1 MEENKVTPRW
11 SKAVVTD
18 IGTAMLAEY
27 AAGRILNITAA
38 YGSIG
43 ADDNLIEL
51 KELPDGRA
59 HPLTIESVTRTD
71 SSVTAC
77 IQVTSLGNS
86 TPYKMERIGLYAITK
101 DPGETQVP
109 DVPGGGALLDDK
121 LLMVVEDTEDEQGR
135 KGVTIPAE
143 TDQLYTFKLYA
154 VLTITNK
161 DRLEV
166 SVSTAGI
173 ATLGAIDDAIGEHN
187 KDPEA
192 HPGLMDAAIGE
203 HDADQDAH
211 PGLTARVQA
220 TELAMNGKET
230 ITREGDPT
238 SVTVGAKG
246 QHYINLKT
254 GTEWECTDVAEGVYT
269 WEQVDYTGENFKSMR
284 VVLAEATAT
293 ANQAKEVADG
303 AAQAIA
309 AVQNTISVIPS
320 QSGNLTYT
328 GSAQTPSW
336 NNFSAEMMTL
346 TYGDPDNPE
355 ARIAAADFTGR
366 TAAGTYKAYF
376 TPKGDYTWGDK
387 SKTEKEV
394 LWTIQKAVIPA
405 MPSVTGTLTYT
416 GEAQAPT
423 WQGFNP
429 SQLTKTE
436 TAQTNA
442 GTYSTTFTPTANYKW
457 PDGSSDAKT
466 VPWTIER
473 ATVAAV
479 PEQSGSLTYTGSVQA
494 PTWSGY
500 DSAKLTMSGDT
511 TGTNAGSYNAS
522 FTPTSNY
529 QWSDGGTGAKTA
541 PWSIGKAAG
550 SLTLDKSSMALTSS
564 ATFGTITV
572 NRAGDGAISAQ
583 SSNSNVATV
592 SVSGN
597 TVLVTGVADGSVT
610 VTIKVAAGSNHTA
623 PQNKTCSVT
632 VDFSNV
638 FGVCWNKTSSTALT
652 RLTTSNDPNNL
663 VTVNITGNPSPAVG
677 TGAGS
682 SPFDA
687 YAPWKDMEEYNIINN
702 AVSHKRGDAGFSR
715 TSYDTMVY
723 IPEFWFK
730 ITESGGKRYFYI
742 SSGAKNGFTKHP
754 GSGKYVARY
763 NTINGYYSK
772 SGAAPLG
779 NMTRGTARTQSKAK
793 GSKWS
798 QYDFASWN
806 AVWLLYLVEFADWD
820 SQAKI
825 GKGNV
830 NGGSIQ
836 NNGGTDSMT
845 YHTGRAAGTDGQT
858 QVQYRH
864 IENPWGNIWEW
875 IDGANF
881 SDRKAYICTNKAN
894 YADDTT
900 TNYADSGVTLPTSGW
915 IKDLGMSNNF
925 PWAFLPNTN
934 GGSETTFIPDY
945 VYSSTG
951 WQVLMVGGS
960 YGNGS
965 SAGLLYFYANISSS
979 YTSSDI
985 GARLLYH
992 P

>member
-1 MEENKVTPRW
+1 MAEQSNIARW
-11 SKAVVTD
+11 SKTAVTD
-18 IGTAMLAEY
+18 VGTSLLTEF
-27 AAGRILNITAA
+27 AAGRLLTITSAF
-38 YGSIG
+38 GSVSDPG
-43 ADDNLIEL
+43 DNLVEL
-51 KELPDGRA
+51 TELPDGRA

-71 SSVTAC
+71 EGVTVC
-77 IQVTSLGNS
+77 IQVTSLGNPE
-86 TPYKMERIGLYAITK
+86 PYKLERIGIFAAAGG
-101 DPGETQVP
+101 DGEME
-109 DVPGGGALLDDK
+109 GLIGRDK
-121 LLMVVEDTEDEQGR
+121 LLMVIEDVEDENGS
-135 KGVTIPAE
+135 KGVTVPAE

-154 VLTITNK
+154 VLTVTNK
-161 DRLEV
+161 ERLEV
-166 SVSTAGI
+166 SVSSAGI
-173 ATLGAIDDAIGEHN
+173 ATMGAIEDAMKKHEADPNAHPALAGKSVAAHN
-187 KDPEA
+187 EDPEA
-192 HPGLMDAAIGE
+192 HPS
-203 HDADQDAH
+203 
-211 PGLTARVQA
+211 LTARMLA
-220 TELAMNGKET
+220 TELALNGSET
-230 ITREGDPT
+230 ITVPEGDPT
-238 SVTVGAKG
+238 TETVGKKG
-246 QHYINLKT
+246 QHYINLAT
-254 GTEWECTDVAEGVYT
+254 GAEFVCNDITDAGYI
-269 WEQVDYTGENFKSMR
+269 WGPVDNSKSMR
-284 VVLAEATAT
+284 DILSEAAETAK
-293 ANQAKEVADG
+293 QAKDVADG
-303 AAQAIA
+303 ASKAIA

-366 TAAGTYKAYF
+366 TEAGTYKAYF

-394 LWTIQKAVIPA
+394 LWTIQKAVIPT
-405 MPSVTGTLTYT
+405 MPSITGTLTYT
-416 GEAQAPT
+416 GEAQTPT
-423 WQGFNP
+423 WQGFN
-429 SQLTKTE
+429 SAQLTKTE

-457 PDGSSDAKT
+457 PDGSGDAKT
-466 VPWTIER
+466 VPWTIGR

-494 PTWSGY
+494 PTWTGH
-500 DSAKLTMSGDT
+500 DSAKLTISGDT

-550 SLTLDKSSMALTSS
+550 SLTLDKTSMALTSS

-610 VTIKVAAGSNHTA
+610 ITIKVAAGSNHTA

-702 AVSHKRGDAGFSR
+702 AVSYKRGDAGFSR

-742 SSGAKNGFTKHP
+742 SSGAKSGFTKHP

-820 SQAKI
+820 SQSKI

-830 NGGSIQ
+830 SSNSIQ

-881 SDRKAYICTNKAN
+881 SERKAYVCTNPAN

-900 TNYADSGVTLPTSGW
+900 TNYTDSGVTLPTSGW
-915 IKDLGMSNNF
+915 IKDLGMSNNS

-934 GGSETTFIPDY
+934 GGSETTNIPDY
-945 VYSSTG
+945 VYSYTG
-951 WQVLMVGGS
+951 WQVLMVGGNYS
-960 YGNGS
+960 DGS
-965 SAGLLYFYANISSS
+965 HAGLLGFSASDSSS
-979 YTSSDI
+979 CTSSYV

>member
-18 IGTAMLAEY
+18 TGTAMLAEY
-27 AAGRILNITAA
+27 AAGRILDITAA

-101 DPGETQVP
+101 DPGETQEP

-121 LLMVVEDTEDEQGR
+121 LLMVIEDTEDEQGR

-143 TDQLYTFKLYA
+143 TEQLYTFKLYA

-211 PGLTARVQA
+211 PGLTARVRA
-220 TELAMNGKET
+220 TELAVNGKET

-238 SVTVGAKG
+238 SATVGAKG

-394 LWTIQKAVIPA
+394 LWTIQKAVIPT

-416 GEAQAPT
+416 GEAQTPT

-466 VPWTIER
+466 VPWSIGR
-473 ATVAAV
+473 ASIAAV
-479 PEQSGSLTYTGSVQA
+479 PEQSGSLTYTGSVQT
-494 PTWSGY
+494 PTWTGH
-500 DSAKLTMSGDT
+500 DSSKLTIGGDT

-529 QWSDGGTGAKTA
+529 QWSDGGTGVKTA

-610 VTIKVAAGSNHTA
+610 ITIKVAAGSNHTA

-687 YAPWKDMEEYNIINN
+687 YAPWKDMDEYNIINN
-702 AVSHKRGDAGFSR
+702 AVSHKRGDSGFSR
-715 TSYDTMVY
+715 TNYDTMVY

-820 SQAKI
+820 SQTKI

-845 YHTGRAAGTDGQT
+845 YHTGRDSGEDGKT

-881 SDRKAYICTNKAN
+881 SERKAYICTNKAN

-900 TNYADSGVTLPTSGW
+900 TNYTDSGVTLPTSGW

-934 GGSETTFIPDY
+934 GGSETTSIPDY

-951 WQVLMVGGS
+951 WRVLMVGGS
-960 YGNGS
+960 FGDGS
-965 SAGLLYFYANISSS
+965 YAGLLYFYAVNSSS
-979 YTSSDI
+979 STSGGI
-985 GARLLYH
+985 GARLLYE

>member
-1 MEENKVTPRW
+1 MEENKATPRW
-11 SKAVVTD
+11 SKTAVTD
-18 IGTAMLAEY
+18 IGTALLAEF

-38 YGSIG
+38 YGSVG

-51 KELPDGRA
+51 EELPDGRA

-71 SSVTAC
+71 NSVTAC
-77 IQVTSLGNS
+77 IQVTSLGNPS
-86 TPYKMERIGLYAITK
+86 PYKMDRIGLYAVTK
-101 DPGETQVP
+101 DPGETQEP
-109 DVPGGGALLDDK
+109 DDPGGGVLLDDK

-173 ATLGAIDDAIGEHN
+173 ATLGAIDDAMEKHN
-187 KDPEA
+187 QDPEA
-192 HPGLMDAAIGE
+192 HPGMMEKFAGGHNDDPE
-203 HDADQDAH
+203 AH
-211 PGLTARVQA
+211 PGMTARIRA
-220 TELAMNGKET
+220 TEIALNGSET
-230 ITREGDPT
+230 ILAPEGDPT
-238 SVTVGAKG
+238 TETEGVKG
-246 QHYINLKT
+246 QHYINLDTGAEFVCNDITDDGYIWGPVDTKT
-254 GTEWECTDVAEGVYT
+254 
-269 WEQVDYTGENFKSMR
+269 SMR
-284 VVLAEATAT
+284 NLLAQTAET
-293 ANQAKEVADG
+293 AKQAKDVADG

-320 QSGNLTYT
+320 QSGGLTYN
-328 GSAQTPSW
+328 GSAQRPSW
-336 NNFSAEMMTL
+336 NNYAVEMMEV
-346 TYGDPDNPE
+346 TYGDPDDPE
-355 ARIAAADFTGR
+355 ARITEADFQGQTD
-366 TAAGTYKAYF
+366 AGTYMAYF
-376 TPKGDYTWGDK
+376 KPKGDYTWGDK
-387 SKTEKEV
+387 SKTEKAV
-394 LWTIQKAVIPA
+394 PWSIQRATITTA
-405 MPSVTGTLTYT
+405 PSVTGTLTYN
-416 GEAQAPT
+416 GGAQTPT
-423 WQGFNP
+423 WQSFN
-429 SQLTKTE
+429 SAQLTKEE

-442 GTYSTTFTPTANYKW
+442 GTYSTAFTPTKNYQW
-457 PDGSSDAKT
+457 SGGDTSART
-466 VPWTIER
+466 VPWTIGR

-479 PEQSGSLTYTGSVQA
+479 PEQSGSLTYTGSAQS
-494 PTWSGY
+494 PTWNGY
-500 DSAKLTMSGDT
+500 DSAKLTISRDT
-511 TGTNAGSYNAS
+511 TGINAGNYTAA
-522 FTPTSNY
+522 FTPTPNY

-550 SLTLDKSSMALTSS
+550 SLTLDKTAMTLNSSNKFS
-564 ATFGTITV
+564 TIAV
-572 NRAGDGAISAQ
+572 NRAGNGAISAQ
-583 SSNSNVATV
+583 SSNTKVATV
-592 SVSGN
+592 DVSGD
-597 TVLVTGVADGSVT
+597 TVLVTGVADGSAT
-610 VTIKVAAGSNHTA
+610 ITIKVAEGSNHTA
-623 PQNKTCSVT
+623 PQNKTCGVT
-632 VDFSNV
+632 VNFSNV
-638 FGVCWNKTSSTALT
+638 FGVCWNKTTSTALT
-652 RLTTSNDPNNL
+652 RLTPSNDPNSL
-663 VTVNITGNPSPAVG
+663 VTVSITGNPSPAVG

-702 AVSHKRGDAGFSR
+702 AVSHKRGAAGFSR
-715 TSYDTMVY
+715 TNYDTMVY

-763 NTINGYYSK
+763 NTINGYFSK

-779 NMTRGTARTQSKAK
+779 SMTRATARTQSKAK

-806 AVWLLYLVEFADWD
+806 AVWLLYLVEFADWN

-825 GKGNV
+825 GRGNV
-830 NGGSIQ
+830 EGGSIQ

-845 YHTGRAAGTDGQT
+845 YHTGRAAGTDGKT

-881 SDRKAYICTNKAN
+881 NARKSYICTNPAN

-900 TNYADSGVTLPTSGW
+900 ANYTDAGVTLPSSGW

-925 PWAFLPNTN
+925 PWAFLPNTS
-934 GGSETTFIPDY
+934 GGSETTYIPDY
-945 VYSSTG
+945 VYSSAG
-951 WQVLMVGGS
+951 WCVLMVGGHC
-960 YGNGS
+960 GS
-965 SAGLLYFYANISSS
+965 GSGAGLLYFHAYDSSS
-979 YTSSDI
+979 VTSGSI

>member
-27 AAGRILNITAA
+27 AAGRILDITAA

-101 DPGETQVP
+101 DPGETQEP

-173 ATLGAIDDAIGEHN
+173 ATLGAIGDAIEEHN

-192 HPGLMDAAIGE
+192 HPGLMGAAIGE
-203 HDADQDAH
+203 HDADQNAH
-211 PGLTARVQA
+211 PGLTARIRA

-238 SVTVGAKG
+238 SATVGAKG

-254 GTEWECTDVAEGVYT
+254 WTEWECTDVAEGVYT

-293 ANQAKEVADG
+293 ANQAKEVAEG
-303 AAQAIA
+303 AAAAIA

-366 TAAGTYKAYF
+366 TEAGTYKAYF

-394 LWTIQKAVIPA
+394 LWTIQKAVIPT
-405 MPSVTGTLTYT
+405 MPSITGTLTYT
-416 GEAQAPT
+416 GEAQTPT
-423 WQGFNP
+423 WQGFN
-429 SQLTKTE
+429 SAQLTKTE

-457 PDGSSDAKT
+457 PDGSGDAKT
-466 VPWTIER
+466 VPWTIGR

-494 PTWSGY
+494 PTWTGH
-500 DSAKLTMSGDT
+500 DSSKLTISGDT
-511 TGTNAGSYNAS
+511 SGTNAGSYNAS

-529 QWSDGGTGAKTA
+529 QWSDGGTSAKTA

-550 SLTLDKSSMALTSS
+550 SLTLDKTSMALTSS

-610 VTIKVAAGSNHTA
+610 ITIKVAAGSNHTA

-702 AVSHKRGDAGFSR
+702 AVSYKRGDAGFSR

-779 NMTRGTARTQSKAK
+779 SMTRATARTQSKAK
-793 GSKWS
+793 GSKWG

-830 NGGSIQ
+830 SGGSIQ

-881 SDRKAYICTNKAN
+881 NERAAHICTNPAN

-900 TNYADSGVTLPTSGW
+900 TNYTSAGVTLPTSGW

-945 VYSSTG
+945 VSSNTG
-951 WQVLMVGGS
+951 WLVLMVGGHCS
-960 YGNGS
+960 IGS
-965 SAGLLYFYANISSS
+965 NAGLLYFNANYSSS
-979 YTSSDI
+979 YTSGGI

>member
-27 AAGRILNITAA
+27 AAGRILDITAA

-59 HPLTIESVTRTD
+59 HPLTIESVTRAD
-71 SSVTAC
+71 NSVTAC

-86 TPYKMERIGLYAITK
+86 TPYKMERVGLYAITK
-101 DPGETQVP
+101 DPGEAQEP

-121 LLMVVEDTEDEQGR
+121 LLMVIEDTEDEQGR

-161 DRLEV
+161 DRLEA

-173 ATLGAIDDAIGEHN
+173 ATLGAIDDAIEEHN

-192 HPGLMDAAIGE
+192 HPGLMDAAIKA
-203 HDADQDAH
+203 HNASQSAH
-211 PGLTARVQA
+211 PSLTARIRA
-220 TELAMNGKET
+220 AELAMNGKET
-230 ITREGDPT
+230 IIRDGDPIST
-238 SVTVGAKG
+238 TVGAKG

-254 GTEWECTDVAEGVYT
+254 GTEWECTNVNEGVYT
-269 WEQVDYTGENFKSMR
+269 WEQVDYTSENFKSMR
-284 VVLAEATAT
+284 TVLEETAATAK
-293 ANQAKEVADG
+293 QAKDVADG
-303 AAQAIA
+303 AAAAIA

-336 NNFSAEMMTL
+336 NNFSAEMMTV

-355 ARIAAADFTGR
+355 ARIAASDFTGR

-394 LWTIQKAVIPA
+394 LWTIQKAVIPT

-466 VPWTIER
+466 VPWTIGR

-479 PEQSGSLTYTGSVQA
+479 PEQSGSLTYTGSVQT

-500 DSAKLTMSGDT
+500 DSTKLTMSGDT
-511 TGTNAGSYNAS
+511 TGTNAGGYNAS

-529 QWSDGGTGAKTA
+529 QWSGGGTGAKTA

-550 SLTLDKSSMALTSS
+550 SLTLDKTSMALISS

-597 TVLVTGVADGSVT
+597 TVLVTGVADGSAT
-610 VTIKVAAGSNHTA
+610 ITIKVAAGSNHTA

-806 AVWLLYLVEFADWD
+806 AVWLLYLVEFADWN

-825 GKGNV
+825 GRGNV
-830 NGGSIQ
+830 DTSSIQ

-875 IDGANF
+875 IDGINF
-881 SDRKAYICTNKAN
+881 SERAVHVCTNRAN

-900 TNYADSGVTLPTSGW
+900 TNYTAAGVTLCTDGW

-934 GGSETTFIPDY
+934 GGSETTYIGDY
-945 VYSSTG
+945 VSSHAG
-951 WQVLMVGGS
+951 WRVLMVGGVC
-960 YGNGS
+960 GS
-965 SAGLLYFYANISSS
+965 ASNAGLFYFSAD
-979 YTSSDI
+979 YTSSYAGGGF